1 MPKNASYKTVSMQFK
16 IIKLLPFLFFPIL
29 GFSQVTGNVFF
40 TNEKGKKEPI
50 AYANVIWQGTTLG
63 TNTNLKGNFS
73 IEKTEKTNYLVI
85 SVIGFAADTVDV
97 TSAKLPLSVEL
108 SQGKTLAEFE
118 IEYRKKSSELSLIN
132 PLNVTSVGE
141 QELRKA
147 ACCNL
152 SESFETNASID
163 ASFTDAVTGTK
174 QIKMLGL
181 AGKYTQI
188 LQDNIPNVRGLS
200 SVYGLTYIPGPW
212 VGSIQISKGVGSVV
226 NGYESI
232 AGQINVDIKEPFDS
246 EKFHLNLFGNQGGR
260 MEANI
265 IYQQKVGARFRTN
278 FLLHGK
284 SLQWEQ
290 DRNKDGFVDNAL
302 ENDFVVSN
310 LWRFIDDGPWRSEA
324 GITFVQQNHKAGQL
338 GTQDASTDDLSIY
351 QVNIDNQRGEAFW
364 KLGYVGEDEKSVGW
378 QNQITYQETN
388 SQFGLRSYSG
398 TNLSYYSNL
407 ITQFEPVEGFYI
419 KSGASFLYDD
429 YQETLEAD
437 NFSRTEIV
445 PGVFSELTIIKGNW
459 SAIGGLRGDFHNM
472 YGFFLTPRLHARYSL
487 TDNTA
492 IKLAA
497 GKGQRTANIIA
508 ENIGMLASSRKWVL
522 PVNLLGGPQTY
533 SNLRPEVAYNYGLN
547 LTHKFRLNYRDG
559 DLSVDFY
566 RTDFV
571 NQIVVD
577 LDVSP
582 QEVNFSNLS
591 GRSYSNSFQ
600 IETNYEIA
608 KRTNV
613 RLAYR
618 FLDVKTEFQAGL
630 RQVPLVA
637 SHRGFFNLGYETKA
651 KPNKS
656 QWKADFTTQIIG
668 KQRLPDTF
676 QNPEMFR
683 LDEEAPAF
691 VLMSAQV
698 TRVFGSKF
706 EVYVGGENLTNYR
719 QDRPILANNAPFSKY
734 FDASMVWGPIFGAM
748 AYGGLRYVIE

>member
-1 MPKNASYKTVSMQFK
+1 MRATKLLAMQFK
-16 IIKLLPFLFFPIL
+16 IINLLAFLLISFG
-29 GFSQVTGNVFF
+29 GFSQITGKVFF
-40 TNEKGKKEPI
+40 TNEKGKVEPI
-50 AYANVIWQGTTLG
+50 AFANVIWEGTTLG
-63 TNTNLKGNFS
+63 TNTNQKGEFS
-73 IEKTEKTNYLVI
+73 IEKTEKTKFLVV
-85 SVIGFAADTVDV
+85 SVIGFKADTFDV
-97 TSAKLPLSVEL
+97 LKSKLPLEVEL
-108 SQGKTLAEFE
+108 KQGKTLAEFE
-118 IEYRKKSSELSLIN
+118 VEYRKKSSEVSLIN
-132 PLNVTSVGE
+132 PLNVTNVGE

-246 EKFHLNLFGNQGGR
+246 EKFHLNIFGNQGGR
-260 MEANI
+260 MEANA

-278 FLLHGK
+278 LLLHGK

-290 DRNKDGFVDNAL
+290 DRNKDGFVDNSL
-302 ENDFVVSN
+302 EKDFVVSN
-310 LWRFIDDGPWRSEA
+310 IWRFIDEGPWRSEA
-324 GITFVQQNHKAGQL
+324 GVTYVQQNHKGGQL
-338 GTQDASTDDLSIY
+338 GIKDADLLDNSLY

-364 KLGYVGEDEKSVGW
+364 KLGYVGKDEKSLGW
-378 QNQITYQETN
+378 QNQFTYQETN
-388 SQFGLRSYSG
+388 SQFGLRNYTG
-398 TNLSYYSNL
+398 TNLSFYSNL
-407 ITQFEPVEGFYI
+407 ITQFEPAEGFLW
-419 KSGASFLYDD
+419 KNGASILYDD
-429 YQETLEAD
+429 YAETLETQEF
-437 NFSRTEIV
+437 NRTEIV
-445 PGVFSELTIIKGNW
+445 PGFFSELTINKGNW
-459 SAIGGLRGDFHNM
+459 SAIAGLRADIHNM
-472 YGFFLTPRLHARYSL
+472 YGVFFTPRLHARYSL
-487 TDNTA
+487 TENTA
-492 IKLAA
+492 LKLAA
-497 GKGQRTANIIA
+497 GRGQRTANIIA
-508 ENIGMLASSRKWVL
+508 ENIGLLATSRNWVL
-522 PVNLLGGPQTY
+522 PINLLGGPQTY

-559 DLSVDFY
+559 DVSVDFY
-566 RTDFV
+566 RTDFT

-582 QEVNFSNLS
+582 QEVHFSNLS
-591 GRSYSNSFQ
+591 GKSYSNSFQ

-608 KRTNV
+608 KRTDL

-618 FLDVKTEFQAGL
+618 FLDVKTDFQAGL
-630 RQVPLVA
+630 RQAPMVA
-637 SHRGFFNLGYETKA
+637 SHRGFVNLGYQTKA

-656 QWKADFTTQIIG
+656 QWKADFTAQIIG

-676 QNPEMFR
+676 QNPEVFQ
-683 LDEEAPAF
+683 LGAEAPAF
-691 VLMSAQV
+691 VLASAQF
-698 TRVFGSKF
+698 TRVFSKRF

-719 QDRPILANNAPFSKY
+719 QDRPILANNAPFSRY
-734 FDASMVWGPIFGAM
+734 FDASMVWGPVFGAM